1 MQGVKMNKEQ
11 TKELAEQAAQWT
23 QALVNALDKVKTD
36 TAELE
41 HLHPNVTPIREC
53 VCSFHC
59 SLDEPDSSR
68 ALDAI
73 AKAIERRAKQS
84 VAKRLMNRSKN
95 EEELAKLRANLKDA
109 HERFMVRHQPN
120 ERTPLTWRWSRCLL
134 RSATKTHFRPF
145 LPPPMLVR
153 PNPSEVAAILN
164 HSPDTLKQLKPV
176 SSSRHDSLASSPG
189 CLAGTRQEILAQM
202 LTWAE
207 EPCESFSVF
216 WLAGLAGTGK
226 SSIAKTFCEQ
236 LADKGTFMATFF
248 ASRSSA
254 DRRDPFNIIHTLA
267 YELAV
272 TNPCIRFHVLSAV
285 RTPPDVMQR
294 SLKEQIERL
303 LEVPLSHALSG
314 RPLVIVIDAL
324 DECDK
329 IGRVESG
336 ALIPLLANAL
346 RNLPVRL
353 LVTSR
358 QERSLEGIFKSL
370 THIPLRL
377 HEIATEMIE
386 PDVRQIFEM
395 GFAEIRREHELTV
408 DLWPS
413 QEDIES
419 LVRLTGRFFIFAA
432 TALRYIGD
440 INFTPIDQLQRVL
453 ARGATLDGETPYSQ
467 IDALYADIL
476 QAATQD
482 ESAKS
487 NARLRQRVSDLLR
500 TIVLLEEPLSVAAL
514 AQFMDVSELETA
526 KAVDA
531 LAAFLF
537 VTNTCDRSI
546 ATVQIFHPSL
556 RDFLCDPE
564 RCHDLH
570 FFVDTSDQHHAL
582 AHRCLGM
589 LNQNLVRDICHLE
602 NPTRPNSKIP
612 NLTEQLQKHVPAAVQ
627 YACVFWPVHLCAGKS
642 LSDSI
647 CTSLLEFCRTH
658 LFHWIE
664 LLSLLARLPAAADH
678 LPTVISWLRVSILL
692 TIARYSR

>member
-1 MQGVKMNKEQ
+1 MQGVKTNKEQ
-11 TKELAEQAAQWT
+11 TKELAEQAARWT
-23 QALVNALDKVKTD
+23 QTLVNALDKVKTD

-41 HLHPNVTPIREC
+41 HLHPNVTPMREC
-53 VCSFHC
+53 VSSFHC
-59 SLDEPDSSR
+59 PLDEPDLFR

-84 VAKRLMNRSKN
+84 VAKQLMNRSKN

-109 HERFMVRHQPN
+109 HERFMVRHPPN
-120 ERTPLTWRWSRCLL
+120 VRTLLTWWWSRSLL
-134 RSATKTHFRPF
+134 RFATKSHFRPF
-145 LPPPMLVR
+145 LPRPTLVR
-153 PNPSEVAAILN
+153 ANPPELSVILIQ
-164 HSPDTLKQLKPV
+164 SPDTLKQLKPV
-176 SSSRHDSLASSPG
+176 SSSRYDSLASPPG

-207 EPCESFSVF
+207 EPCQGFSVF

-236 LADKGTFMATFF
+236 LAGNSTLMATFF
-248 ASRSSA
+248 ASRNSA
-254 DRRDPFNIIHTLA
+254 ERRDPFNIILTLA

-272 TNPCIRFHVLSAV
+272 TDPRIRSHVLSAV

-294 SLKEQIERL
+294 SMKEQIERL
-303 LEVPLSHALSG
+303 LEVPLSQALSD
-314 RPLVIVIDAL
+314 RPFVMAIDAL

-329 IGRVESG
+329 IGRVEGGS
-336 ALIPLLANAL
+336 LIPLLAEAL
-346 RNLPVRL
+346 RNLPVKL

-358 QERSLEGIFKSL
+358 QERSLEGMFRSL

-377 HEIATEMIE
+377 HEIATEMVE

-395 GFAEIRREHELTV
+395 GFTEIRREHGLTV

-413 QEDIES
+413 PEDIES

-440 INFTPIDQLQRVL
+440 INFTPVEQLQRVL
-453 ARGATLDGETPYSQ
+453 SRGATLDGDAPYSQ

-476 QAATQD
+476 QTATRD
-482 ESAKS
+482 ESAKP
-487 NARLRQRVSDLLR
+487 NARLRRRVSDLLR
-500 TIVLLEEPLSVAAL
+500 TIVPLEEPLSIVAL
-514 AQFMDVSELETA
+514 THLMDVSELETG
-526 KAVDA
+526 KAVGA

-537 VTNTCDRSI
+537 VTDTSDPSV

-564 RCHDLH
+564 RCRDQH

-582 AHRCLGM
+582 AHRCLGI
-589 LNQNLVRDICHLE
+589 LNQTLVRDICRLE
-602 NPTRPNSKIP
+602 NPTRPNSEIP
-612 NLTEQLQKHVPAAVQ
+612 SLIEQLRRHVPEAVR
-627 YACVFWPVHLCAGKS
+627 YACVFWPVHLCAAKS

-647 CTSLLEFCRTH
+647 CTSLLTFCRTH

-678 LPTVISWLRVSILL
+678 LPTVISWLGVSMLL